1 MSQYQRR
8 RRRRRWW
15 RYYPYNFIIAI
26 ATLLVILALVITA
39 CVSRCNSADAVDHTE
54 ETADLTVQPIYGT
67 GWETNPPTAETTPEP
82 STEPWMPDE
91 TDVEYIAK
99 TVYGEALIVKSDTRR
114 AAVVWCILNR
124 VDAKGY
130 PDTIEGVVTAPYQF
144 SGYDPDHPVTEELRD
159 LTIDVLQRWNAEKN
173 GETDVGRVLPKGYCF
188 FVGDGFENY
197 FTDEWKG
204 TDYWDWSL
212 PSPYEN

>member
-1 MSQYQRR
+1 MDRKRR
-8 RRRRRWW
+8 HAPKRH
-15 RYYPYNFIIAI
+15 YSTELLTLIAI
-26 ATLLVILALVITA
+26 TTVLLIIFVIVVSACTENTA
-39 CVSRCNSADAVDHTE
+39 STTEDAQNTPQPSTGVDRPT
-54 ETADLTVQPIYGT
+54 TI
-67 GWETNPPTAETTPEP
+67 PTAETTPETT
-82 STEPWMPDE
+82 TEATVAPWMPDE

-144 SGYDPDHPVTEELRD
+144 SGYDPDHPVTEDLRD

>member
-1 MSQYQRR
+1 MHSKRKRKSKRHYSRELLAL
-8 RRRRRWW
+8 
-15 RYYPYNFIIAI
+15 ITIVTI
-26 ATLLVILALVITA
+26 LLITLVIIVSA
-39 CVSRCNSADAVDHTE
+39 C
-54 ETADLTVQPIYGT
+54 TAD
-67 GWETNPPTAETTPEP
+67 TAEVAQDTPQPSTGVGRPTTTPSTVTTPEANP
-82 STEPWMPDE
+82 EATETPWMPDE
-91 TDVEYIAK
+91 ADIEYIAK
-99 TVYGEALIVKSDTRR
+99 TIYGEALIVKSDTER
-114 AAVVWCILNR
+114 AAVAWCILNR

-144 SGYDPDHPVTEELRD
+144 HGYDEDHPVIEELRD
-159 LTIDVLQRWNAEKN
+159 LAIDVLQRWYAEKN
-173 GETDVGRVLPKGYCF
+173 GETQVGRVLPEGYCF

>member
-1 MSQYQRR
+1 MHSKCKRKSKRHYSRELLAL
-8 RRRRRWW
+8 
-15 RYYPYNFIIAI
+15 ITIVTI
-26 ATLLVILALVITA
+26 LLITLVIIVSA
-39 CVSRCNSADAVDHTE
+39 C
-54 ETADLTVQPIYGT
+54 TADTAEVAQDTPQPST
-67 GWETNPPTAETTPEP
+67 GIGRPTTTSTAETTPE
-82 STEPWMPDE
+82 TTAEVTAAPWMPDE

-130 PDTIEGVVTAPYQF
+130 PNTIEGVVTAPYQF

-159 LTIDVLQRWNAEKN
+159 LAVDVLQRWNAEKN
-173 GETDVGRVLPKGYCF
+173 GETKVGRVLPEGYCF

>member
-1 MSQYQRR
+1 MHSTRR
-8 RRRRRWW
+8 RKSKQH
-15 RYYPYNFIIAI
+15 YPRELLALIAI
-26 ATLLVILALVITA
+26 TAILLITFVIIVSA
-39 CVSRCNSADAVDHTE
+39 C
-54 ETADLTVQPIYGT
+54 TADTAEDTQDTPQPPT
-67 GWETNPPTAETTPEP
+67 GIGRPTTTPTAETAPETTTEATVTPWTP
-82 STEPWMPDE
+82 NE

-99 TVYGEALIVKSDTRR
+99 TMYGEALIVKSDTRR
-114 AAVVWCILNR
+114 AAVAWCILNR

-130 PDTIEGVVTAPYQF
+130 PNTIEGVVTAPYQF

-159 LTIDVLQRWNAEKN
+159 LAIDVLQRWNAEKN
-173 GETDVGRVLPKGYCF
+173 GETEVGRVLPEGYCF
-188 FVGDGFENY
+188 FIGDGFENY

>member
-8 RRRRRWW
+8 RKRKWW

-26 ATLLVILALVITA
+26 ATLAVIIAFVITA
-39 CVSRCNSADAVDHTE
+39 CVSLCKS
-54 ETADLTVQPIYGT
+54 ADLTEADAETPDLTIEPIYGI
-67 GWETNPPTAETTPEP
+67 GWETNPPTTETTPETT
-82 STEPWMPDE
+82 TEPWIPSE
-91 TDVEYIAK
+91 SDVEYIAK

-124 VDAKGY
+124 VDARGF
-130 PDTIEGVVTAPYQF
+130 DNTIEGVVTAPYQF
-144 SGYDPDHPVTEELRD
+144 SGYDPDHPVLPELRD
-159 LTIDVLQRWNAEKN
+159 LVIDVLQRWNAEKN
-173 GETDVGRVLPKGYCF
+173 GETEVGRVLPKEYTF

-197 FTDEWKG
+197 FTDEWKS